1 MSEAGRMAVIGDRDL
16 CAPLKVLGLTAL
28 TPGSL
33 DEARAMLAQV
43 VQEKYA
49 ICLIQE
55 TWLEALKPEVA
66 ELSHKFA
73 PVCVG
78 FSDFRASSESVE
90 NLMRELSVKAIGSDA
105 LFARGRK
112 ENETR

>member
-1 MSEAGRMAVIGDRDL
+1 MSEAGKIAIIGDRDL
-16 CAPLKVLGLTAL
+16 VTPFQVFGLTVL
-28 TPGSL
+28 TPASTE
-33 DEARAMLAQV
+33 EARTMLAQV
-43 VQEKYA
+43 VQEKYT

-55 TWLEALKPEVA
+55 TWLDRLKPEVA

-90 NLMRELSVKAIGSDA
+90 NLMRELSIKAIGSDA
-105 LFARGRK
+105 LFTRGRK

>member
-1 MSEAGRMAVIGDRDL
+1 MSEAGRIAVIGDRDF
-16 CAPLKVLGLTAL
+16 CAPFKVLGLSVL
-28 TPGSL
+28 TPDNP
-33 DEARAMLAQV
+33 DEARALLAQV

-55 TWLEALKPEVA
+55 TWLEVLKPEVA
-66 ELSHKFA
+66 GLSHRLA

-90 NLMRELSVKAIGSDA
+90 NLMKELSIKAIGSDA
-105 LFARGRK
+105 LFTRGRK

>member
-1 MSEAGRMAVIGDRDL
+1 MSEVGRMAVIGDRNF
-16 CAPLKVLGLTAL
+16 CAPFKVLGLSVL
-28 TPGSL
+28 TPENP
-33 DEARAMLAQV
+33 DQARTMLARV

-49 ICLIQE
+49 VCLIQE
-55 TWLEALKPEVA
+55 TWLEVLKPEVA
-66 ELSHKFA
+66 ELSNKFA

-90 NLMRELSVKAIGSDA
+90 NLMRELSIKAIGSDA
-105 LFARGRK
+105 LFTRGRK

>member
-1 MSEAGRMAVIGDRDL
+1 MSEKAKIAVIGDRDI
-16 CAPLKVLGLTAL
+16 CAPFAVFGLTVF
-28 TPGSL
+28 TPGNVE
-33 DEARAMLAQV
+33 EARSMLTQV
-43 VQEKYA
+43 AEEKFA

-55 TWLEALKPEVA
+55 TWLESLKAEVS
-66 ELSHKFA
+66 ELSQKTA

-78 FSDFRASSESVE
+78 FSDFRAISESVQ
-90 NLMRELSVKAIGSDA
+90 NLMRELSIKATGSDS

>member
-1 MSEAGRMAVIGDRDL
+1 MPEKGKVAIMGDRDV
-16 CAPLKVLGLTAL
+16 CAPFKAFGLRVFS
-28 TPGSL
+28 PGSL

-43 VQEKYA
+43 VDEKYA
-49 ICLIQE
+49 VCLIQE
-55 TWLEALKPEVA
+55 TWLGSLKPEVA
-66 ELSHKFA
+66 ELSQKFS

-78 FSDFRASSESVE
+78 FSDFRAASESVE
-90 NLMRELSVKAIGSDA
+90 NLMRELSIKATGSEA

>member
-1 MSEAGRMAVIGDRDL
+1 MSEVGRVAVIGDRNF
-16 CAPLKVLGLTAL
+16 CAPFKVLGLSVL
-28 TPGSL
+28 TPENP
-33 DEARAMLAQV
+33 DQARTMLAQV

-49 ICLIQE
+49 VCLIQE
-55 TWLEALKPEVA
+55 TWLEVLKPEVA

-90 NLMRELSVKAIGSDA
+90 NLMRELSIKAIGSDA
-105 LFARGRK
+105 LFTRGRK

>member
-1 MSEAGRMAVIGDRDL
+1 MSEAGRMAVIGDLDF
-16 CAPLKVLGLTAL
+16 CAPFKALGMSVLSPAH
-28 TPGSL
+28 P
-33 DEARAMLAQV
+33 DEARAMLAEV
-43 VQEKYA
+43 VQERYA

-55 TWLEALKPEVA
+55 TWLEVLKPEVA
-66 ELSHKFA
+66 ELRHKLA

-90 NLMRELSVKAIGSDA
+90 SLMKELSIKAIGSDA
-105 LFARGRK
+105 LFTRGRK

>member
-1 MSEAGRMAVIGDRDL
+1 MSEVGRMAVIGDRDF
-16 CAPLKVLGLTAL
+16 CAPFKVLGLSVL
-28 TPGSL
+28 TPENP
-33 DEARAMLAQV
+33 DQARAMLAQV

-49 ICLIQE
+49 VCLIQE
-55 TWLEALKPEVA
+55 TWLEVLKPEVA

-78 FSDFRASSESVE
+78 FSDFRAGSESVE
-90 NLMRELSVKAIGSDA
+90 NLMKELSIKAIGSDA
-105 LFARGRK
+105 LFTRGRK